1 MTGAVAKAAQHAKP
15 PSARDAILVNTMWKA
30 IFPTMDHGL
39 SKYKTNEFVSKM
51 IRLQKPNITP
61 LFTFCPFFGL
71 WCSLAF
77 CFFGGLGSRICFRLR
92 SIIVISPALG
102 RLGLL
107 LRLQDGP
114 ERSPQH
120 GMAPKRHV

>member
-51 IRLQKPNITP
+51 IKLQKPNITP
-61 LFTFCPFFGL
+61 LFTFCPFFWAL
-71 WCSLAF
+71 VQP
-77 CFFGGLGSRICFRLR
+77 CF
-92 SIIVISPALG
+92 
-102 RLGLL
+102 LL
-107 LRLQDGP
+107 FWGAW
-114 ERSPQH
+114 E
-120 GMAPKRHV
+120 